1 MSFSILIVVLL
12 AGLLHVSWNFQVKR
26 TKDKYLSMTSVVLGS
41 IPFTASAILFSP
53 ALRPGTFVFVIAG
66 AILHT
71 GYQLF
76 LLNSYKIGD
85 LSQVYPLARG
95 VSPLIVAGVSV
106 AFLEVD
112 LSGFEL
118 IAIVMIGTG
127 IMSLTLV
134 RRSDGQRNGRAALF
148 AVLTGGFIAAYSL
161 VDGSGAKQAGTA
173 LGFYGYLS
181 ITNSFMFGTIMRFMR
196 PGLVKKA
203 LFQDWKMALSGG
215 GQSFVAYA
223 LVMWAFTQAPIALV
237 TAVRETSIVFA
248 LLLGVFFLK
257 ERLDLMKVF
266 ATLLTILGVVVMRF
280 VK

>member
-12 AGLLHVSWNFQVKR
+12 AGLLHVSWNFQVKQ

-53 ALRPGTFVFVIAG
+53 ALKPGTFVFVIAG

-71 GYQLF
+71 GYQLL

-106 AFLEVD
+106 AFLKVD

-118 IAIVMIGTG
+118 ISIVMIGTG

-148 AVLTGGFIAAYSL
+148 AVLTGGFIAAYS
-161 VDGSGAKQAGTA
+161 
-173 LGFYGYLS
+173 
-181 ITNSFMFGTIMRFMR
+181 
-196 PGLVKKA
+196 
-203 LFQDWKMALSGG
+203 
-215 GQSFVAYA
+215 

>member
-1 MSFSILIVVLL
+1 MSFSILIIVLL

-26 TKDKYLSMTSVVLGS
+26 TADKYLSMTAVVLGS
-41 IPFTASAILFSP
+41 IPFTASAIFFSP
-53 ALRPGTFVFVIAG
+53 PLQPGTFVFVIAG

-106 AFLEVD
+106 VFLSVH
-112 LSGFEL
+112 LSEFEL
-118 IAIVMIGTG
+118 IAVGVIATG

-134 RRSDGQRNGRAALF
+134 RRSDGQRNGRAAAM

-161 VDGSGAKQAGTA
+161 VDGFGARQAGTA

-181 ITNSFMFGTIMRFMR
+181 LINAVMLGTIMRFVR
-196 PGLVKKA
+196 PGLVTKV
-203 LFQDWKMALSGG
+203 LFQNWKMALSGG

-223 LVMWAFTQAPIALV
+223 LVMWAFTRAPIALV
-237 TAVRETSIVFA
+237 TAVRETGIIFA
-248 LLLGVFFLK
+248 LLIGVFFLK

-266 ATLLTILGVVVMRF
+266 ATLMTILGVVIMRF
-280 VK
+280 SK

>member
-1 MSFSILIVVLL
+1 MPFSILIVVLL
-12 AGLLHVSWNFQVKR
+12 AGLLHVSWNYQVKR
-26 TKDKYLSMTSVVLGS
+26 TADKYLSMTAVVLGS
-41 IPFTASAILFSP
+41 IPFTVSAILFSP
-53 ALRPGTFVFVIAG
+53 ALQPGSLVFVIVG

-106 AFLEVD
+106 VFLSVH

-118 IAIVMIGTG
+118 IAVAMIATG

-134 RRSDGQRNGRAALF
+134 RRSDGRRNGKAAAL
-148 AVLTGGFIAAYSL
+148 AILTGGFIAAYSL
-161 VDGSGAKQAGTA
+161 VDGFGARQAGTA

-181 ITNSFMFGTIMRFMR
+181 ILNAVLLGTIMRFMK
-196 PGLVKKA
+196 PGLVTKV
-203 LFQDWKMALSGG
+203 LHQNWKMALSGG

-237 TAVRETSIVFA
+237 TAVRETSIIFA

-266 ATLLTILGVVVMRF
+266 ATMMTILGVVIMRF
-280 VK
+280 AK